1 MIEAEGSMAKVY
13 WEDYGPDEDIP
24 IKRFMGCQIR
34 SVIAEENGLVVSI
47 EYYDS
52 AEDEDNK
59 KLSSIHLLLNADV
72 AADIGKNLRN
82 AARRRYEETSAE
94 HRRIQ

>member
-1 MIEAEGSMAKVY
+1 MAKVY

-34 SVIAEENGLVVSI
+34 SVVAEENGLVVSI
-47 EYYDS
+47 QYYDS

-72 AADIGKNLRN
+72 AADVGKNLRN
-82 AARRRYEETSAE
+82 AARRRYEEASAE
-94 HRRIQ
+94 RRRIQ